1 MVTSPVICQAC
12 SAVVPSA
19 RFASVVADEARCP
32 ACGAPVP
39 PASVNVSLQLG
50 EPNTVI
56 NVSLDS
62 GNINVA
68 PEGATR
74 SWGNDAPEPPR
85 SRDFPFLAPPRAPD
99 EIGWLGPYRVLGVL
113 GTGGMGVVFRAE
125 DPQLKRQLA
134 LKAMLPS
141 ASANPDDVTR
151 FLREARAQAAVEH
164 DHVAAIFQV
173 GEDRGV
179 PYIAMP
185 LLKGQPLAGALRAG
199 PRVPVAEAVRI
210 AREMAEGLAAAHEQG
225 LIHRDIKPGNVWLEG
240 KQRRVKILDFG
251 LVRVTGENAAL
262 SADSAP
268 VTQAGF
274 VVGTPAYMSPEQAKG
289 DRLDP
294 RSDLFSLGTVL
305 YLMLTG
311 REPFTATTITAMLIA
326 VATDEPPAPAAVNP
340 QVPPDLD
347 ALALRLL
354 AKKPENRPATAEEAA
369 ALLRQIEARLAATGG
384 PPVAAGAGPVARPAG
399 EPWEDAEATESELR
413 ELSSAVT
420 APVPSARA
428 AVEFDAPPPRRK
440 RWVLVAA
447 GFAFVALAALAADVV
462 IRITNKDG
470 SVTKIKAP
478 EGSTVALTKD
488 GKELA
493 AVGPDPKK
501 AGPAAP
507 FDARAAAEW
516 VLKQG
521 GKVRVAGRA
530 EEVGP
535 AAALPAGPLALTGLD
550 LTDLKGVADD
560 DLARFAGCSTLTR
573 LRLGHTAV
581 GDAGLAHLKGCVAL
595 ADVDLSNTKV
605 TDAALARFKGSVRL
619 TAVYLNSTAV
629 GDEGLA
635 HLAGCPALAEV
646 WLDDTRVTN
655 AGVAAL
661 AGCKRL
667 HTLNVRTS
675 GVTRPAVVA
684 LAAAL
689 PECKFGLPEGPY
701 EYAPLT
707 PRGAAEYV
715 IALGGRVWVNGK
727 LGPEDRI
734 GKLADL
740 PAGALALSGF
750 DLGSTRITDADL
762 APLKDCKDLALLA
775 VYDTGV
781 GDAGLAHFKGQ
792 RRLQRLHVSA
802 TRVTDAGLA
811 HFKDC
816 SILSDLFVNQ
826 TAVGD
831 AGLAHFKD
839 CKTIRA
845 LWAKGT
851 KVTDKGL
858 ACLGGWPGLSFVD
871 LNDTGVGDAG
881 VARLKNCEN
890 LTRVS
895 LRGTKVTDKGLA
907 VFTGREHLALLDV
920 ADTAVTGD
928 AARGV
933 AATLPRCHVLWSGGA
948 VAPTQK

>member
-1 MVTSPVICQAC
+1 MVTSPVVCQAC
-12 SAVVPSA
+12 SAVIP
-19 RFASVVADEARCP
+19 SVVADEARCP
-32 ACGAPVP
+32 ACGTPVP
-39 PASVNVSLQLG
+39 PPSVNFSLHLG

-68 PEGATR
+68 PDGVTR
-74 SWGNDAPEPPR
+74 SWGSDAPEPPR
-85 SRDFPFLAPPRAPD
+85 PRDFPFLAPARAPD

-113 GTGGMGVVFRAE
+113 GMGGMGVVFRAE
-125 DPQLKRQLA
+125 DPQLKRQIA
-134 LKAMLPS
+134 LKAMLPAAARS
-141 ASANPDDVTR
+141 PDDVTR

-185 LLKGQPLAGALRAG
+185 LLKGQPLANALRVG

-251 LVRVTGENAAL
+251 LARGTGQNSAL
-262 SADSAP
+262 SADSGP

-354 AKKPENRPATAEEAA
+354 AKRPENRPATAEQAA

-384 PPVAAGAGPVARPAG
+384 PSAPVPEALPVG

-447 GFAFVALAALAADVV
+447 GFAFVALGALAADVI
-462 IRITNKDG
+462 IRITNRDG
-470 SVTKIKAP
+470 SVTEIKAP
-478 EGSTVALTKD
+478 DGSTVALTKD
-488 GKELA
+488 GKEVA
-493 AVGPDPKK
+493 TVGPEPKK
-501 AGPAAP
+501 AGPARP

-516 VLKQG
+516 ALKQG

-530 EEVGP
+530 EEVGS
-535 AAALPAGPLALTGLD
+535 AAALPAGPLVLTGLD
-550 LTDLKGVADD
+550 LADLKDVADD
-560 DLARFAGCSTLTR
+560 DLARFAGCATLTR
-573 LRLGHTAV
+573 LRLGHTGV

-595 ADVDLSNTKV
+595 ADVDLSGTKV
-605 TDAALARFKGSVRL
+605 TDAGLAPFKGSARL
-619 TAVYLNSTAV
+619 TTVYLNSTAV
-629 GDEGLA
+629 GDAGVA

-655 AGVAAL
+655 SGVLGL

-675 GVTRPAVVA
+675 GVTKPAVVA

-715 IALGGRVWVNGK
+715 IALGGKVWVNGRLAPDERVSK
-727 LGPEDRI
+727 V
-734 GKLADL
+734 ADL
-740 PAGALALSGF
+740 PAGAFGLSGF
-750 DLGSTRITDADL
+750 DLGNTRITDADL
-762 APLKDCKDLALLA
+762 APLKDCKDLAFLA

-781 GDAGLAHFKGQ
+781 GDAGLAHFKNQ
-792 RRLQRLHVSA
+792 KRLQRLHVSV

-816 SILSDLFVNQ
+816 PVLSDLFVNN

-839 CKTIRA
+839 AKSIRA
-845 LWAKGT
+845 LWARGT

-858 ACLGGWPGLSFVD
+858 AYLGGWPGLSFVE
-871 LNDTGVGDAG
+871 LNDTAVGDDG
-881 VARLKNCEN
+881 VAHLKNCEN

-907 VFTGREHLALLDV
+907 AFAGREPLTVLDLT
-920 ADTAVTGD
+920 DTAVTAD

-933 AATLPRCHVLWSGGA
+933 AATLPRCHVLWSGGFA
-948 VAPTQK
+948 APKKK